1 LLDQK
6 WALVVEDDAH
16 SLVAISSIL
25 RDLGIRFK
33 RNTTGANVPQQM
45 REMNPAPHFVLL
57 DIDLTNGDAFI
68 IQRRIQAIPAVR
80 SIPVIALASESDVET
95 RKQVEQAGFAALVL
109 KPIPRREF
117 TNLLERLLAN
127 ERV

>member
-1 LLDQK
+1 MLDQK

-25 RDLGIRFK
+25 RELGIRFK

-45 REMNPAPHFVLL
+45 REMNPPPHFVLL
-57 DIDLTNGDAFI
+57 DIDLPNGDAFI
-68 IQRRIQAIPAVR
+68 IQQRIQATPALR
-80 SIPVIALASESDVET
+80 SIPVIALASESDLEA
-95 RKQVEQAGFAALVL
+95 REQVERAGFSALVL

-117 TNLLERLLAN
+117 VSLLERLLAN